1 MQGEVQDEVH
11 RAHGELRVQREL
23 LDEVYTVQGKL
34 QDEVY
39 RLKGELQGADESQG
53 AGQVAG

>member
-11 RAHGELRVQREL
+11 RAHGELQVQREL
-23 LDEVYTVQGKL
+23 LDEVYRVQGKL

-39 RLKGELQGADESQG
+39 RLKGELEGADELQG
-53 AGQVAG
+53 AG